1 MRKSTDE
8 VSFHKKRY
16 LVRIYGTSALMAV
29 DGYTFE
35 DSLTG
40 LTLGVHKD
48 GRDGMWH
55 VDCLRTGM
63 YVAREKTRGRAY
75 DRYKRVR
82 WKYANRLQAGD
93 FNRFLGEFVDLVD
106 DWEKS
111 NGRP

>member
-1 MRKSTDE
+1 MRRSTDE

-16 LVRIYGTSALMAV
+16 LVRISGTGALMAV

-48 GRDGMWH
+48 GRWY

-63 YVAREKTRGRAY
+63 YVVFEKTRGRAY

-82 WKYANRLQAGD
+82 RKYADKLQAGD
-93 FNRFLGEFVDLVD
+93 FNRLQEEFANLVD

>member
-16 LVRIYGTSALMAV
+16 LVRIAGTSALMAV

-63 YVAREKTRGRAY
+63 YVALDKTRGRAY
-75 DRYKRVR
+75 DCYKRVR
-82 WKYANRLQAGD
+82 WKYADKLQAGD
-93 FNRFLGEFVDLVD
+93 FNRLQEEFADLVD

>member
-1 MRKSTDE
+1 MRRSTDE

-16 LVRIYGTSALMAV
+16 LVRLTGTDDLMAV
-29 DGYTFE
+29 NGYMFE

-48 GRDGMWH
+48 GKSGLWY
-55 VDCLRTGM
+55 VDCLRTGLWL
-63 YVAREKTRGRAY
+63 ACEKTRGRAF

-82 WKYANRLQAGD
+82 WRYADKLQAGD
-93 FNRFLGEFVDLVD
+93 FNRLQEEFADLVD

>member
-8 VSFHKKRY
+8 VSFHKKRF
-16 LVRIYGTSALMAV
+16 LLRLLSTDVLIAV

-35 DSLTG
+35 DPLTG
-40 LTLGVHKD
+40 LTLGVHKS
-48 GRDGMWH
+48 GKSGNWY

-63 YVAREKTRGRAY
+63 WLVCEKTRGRAY
-75 DRYKRVR
+75 ERYKRVR
-82 WKYANRLQAGD
+82 WRYADMLRSGNFSRRQE
-93 FNRFLGEFVDLVD
+93 EFADLVD